1 MPAKRGMGGER
12 SESKRSEG
20 QRSDG
25 ERSDGESIEERWK
38 RTMRQVAVP
47 LSLKNASTTT
57 MFLTFIKNI
66 STVTVF
72 FNIYQKH
79 EHHDYVFIFLLKTL
93 AHKQH

>member
-1 MPAKRGMGGER
+1 MGDSRGVPAKREMGGER

-25 ERSDGESIEERWK
+25 ERSDGESIEERWN

-57 MFLTFIKNI
+57 MF
-66 STVTVF
+66 
-72 FNIYQKH
+72 FNIY
-79 EHHDYVFIFLLKTL
+79 
-93 AHKQH
+93 

>member
-38 RTMRQVAVP
+38 RTMRQVAFP
-47 LSLKNASTTT
+47 LRLKNIGTAT
-57 MFLTFIKNI
+57 MF
-66 STVTVF
+66 
-72 FNIYQKH
+72 FNTY
-79 EHHDYVFIFLLKTL
+79 
-93 AHKQH
+93 

>member
-1 MPAKRGMGGER
+1 MGDSRGVPAKREMGGER

-38 RTMRQVAVP
+38 RTMRQVAFP

-57 MFLTFIKNI
+57 MFLTFIK
-66 STVTVF
+66 T
-72 FNIYQKH
+72 H
-79 EHHDYVFIFLLKTL
+79 
-93 AHKQH
+93 

>member
-1 MPAKRGMGGER
+1 MGDSRGVPAKREMGGER

-66 STVTVF
+66 SNTTMF
-72 FNIYQKH
+72 FNIY
-79 EHHDYVFIFLLKTL
+79 
-93 AHKQH
+93 

>member
-1 MPAKRGMGGER
+1 MGDSRGVPAKREMGGER

-47 LSLKNASTTT
+47 LSLK
-57 MFLTFIKNI
+57 KR
-66 STVTVF
+66 
-72 FNIYQKH
+72 
-79 EHHDYVFIFLLKTL
+79 
-93 AHKQH
+93 

>member
-1 MPAKRGMGGER
+1 MPAKMGRGGER

-47 LSLKNASTTT
+47 LPLKNASATT
-57 MFLTFIKNI
+57 MF
-66 STVTVF
+66 
-72 FNIYQKH
+72 
-79 EHHDYVFIFLLKTL
+79 
-93 AHKQH
+93 

>member
-25 ERSDGESIEERWK
+25 ERIDDESIEERWK

-57 MFLTFIKNI
+57 MF
-66 STVTVF
+66 
-72 FNIYQKH
+72 FNIY
-79 EHHDYVFIFLLKTL
+79 
-93 AHKQH
+93 

>member
-47 LSLKNASTTT
+47 LS
-57 MFLTFIKNI
+57 F
-66 STVTVF
+66 
-72 FNIYQKH
+72 
-79 EHHDYVFIFLLKTL
+79 KTL
-93 AHKQH
+93 APR

>member
-1 MPAKRGMGGER
+1 MPAKREMGGER

-47 LSLKNASTTT
+47 LSLKR
-57 MFLTFIKNI
+57 
-66 STVTVF
+66 
-72 FNIYQKH
+72 
-79 EHHDYVFIFLLKTL
+79 
-93 AHKQH
+93 